1 MGQSPRRY
9 KEQVEWPTKR
19 NASDDQRAKSMGLS
33 TEKTKCTEN
42 YSLVSLQGCEDTTG
56 EENEHQEKIPTQAL
70 GQKENNIKKR
80 GLSREEGRISKEV
93 KGRQIEENGRS
104 LMDSDRELF
113 SSKAL
118 REALFSTNLGVNGEE
133 DVSTVG
139 EKMQSSI
146 PTDDDFF
153 DRGNDLGCNT

>member
-1 MGQSPRRY
+1 MGQSPRHY
-9 KEQVEWPTKR
+9 KEKVEWPTER

-33 TEKTKCTEN
+33 AEKTKCTEN
-42 YSLVSLQGCEDTTG
+42 YSLVSLQGCEDTAG
-56 EENEHQEKIPTQAL
+56 EEKEHQEKIPTQAL
-70 GQKENNIKKR
+70 GQKENHIKKR
-80 GLSREEGRISKEV
+80 GLSRDEGRISKEV

-104 LMDSDRELF
+104 LMDSDWESF
-113 SSKAL
+113 SGKAL
-118 REALFSTNLGVNGEE
+118 REALFSTNLGVDGEE

-153 DRGNDLGCNT
+153 DRGNDLGYNT